1 MCYPQYSFKK
11 SIDYVLP
18 PIFLQEEHR
27 LCVTLNIPSRRAYTM
42 CYPQYSFKK
51 SLDYVLPPIFL
62 QEEHRLCVTL
72 NIPSR
77 KFN

>member
-27 LCVTLNIPSRRAYTM
+27 LYVTPNIPSRRAYTM

-51 SLDYVLPPIFL
+51 SID
-62 QEEHRLCVTL
+62 CVTP

-77 KFN
+77 RA